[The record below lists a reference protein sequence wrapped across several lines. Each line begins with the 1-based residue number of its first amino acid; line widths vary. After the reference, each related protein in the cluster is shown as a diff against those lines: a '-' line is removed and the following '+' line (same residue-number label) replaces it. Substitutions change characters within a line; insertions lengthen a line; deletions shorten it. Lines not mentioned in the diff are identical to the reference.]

1 MENQTKTVKIY
12 SRKIDGG
19 KMKSLFLRYYPCYRD
34 PETMKCRVSDS
45 LGIYIYAKPENKTQ
59 RDHNE
64 RMLKVAEVARCR
76 RYDEI
81 VNERFGIID
90 QRKQNGDFIAY
101 LQKLADKKNEK
112 WQNVLKHFKVF
123 CDGKCT
129 FGEVTVDLCRKFMEY
144 LDTEAR
150 NLKYPDH
157 ELHPNTRANYWSTFR
172 HMLHV
177 AARERKI
184 TENPNGFLD
193 RIETI
198 PTKREHLSLPELQ
211 KLADTP
217 CDESALK
224 RAFLFSCLTGLRKSD
239 IKNLEWSN
247 IQQYDNGVMYV
258 TTRMQKTNEFVNN
271 PISDEAYELLGEPGE
286 GKIFA
291 DFKDKMLQ
299 APLRKWLKAAGIT
312 KHISFHC
319 ARHTYGCLQLN
330 NVTPLHVVQHML
342 GHKNITTTE
351 VYAKM
356 NDEQKMQT
364 VSRIT
369 LKHD

>member
-1 MENQTKTVKIY
+1 
-12 SRKIDGG
+12 
-19 KMKSLFLRYYPCYRD
+19 
-34 PETMKCRVSDS
+34 
-45 LGIYIYAKPENKTQ
+45 
-59 RDHNE
+59 
-64 RMLKVAEVARCR
+64 
-76 RYDEI
+76 
-81 VNERFGIID
+81 
-90 QRKQNGDFIAY
+90 
-101 LQKLADKKNEK
+101 
-112 WQNVLKHFKVF
+112 
-123 CDGKCT
+123 
-129 FGEVTVDLCRKFMEY
+129 MEY
-144 LDTEAR
+144 LDTEAH
-150 NLKYPDH
+150 NIKYPTH
-157 ELHPNTRANYWSTFR
+157 ELHPNTKANYWSTFR
-172 HMLHV
+172 HMLHI

-217 CDESALK
+217 CDEPALK

-239 IKNLEWSN
+239 IKNLEWEN

-258 TTRMQKTNEFVNN
+258 TTRMQKTKEFVNN
-271 PISDEAYELLGEPGE
+271 PISEEAYELLGTPGE

-299 APLRKWLKAAGIT
+299 APLKKWLKTAGIT

-319 ARHTYGCLQLN
+319 ARHTFGCLQLN
-330 NVTPLHVVQHML
+330 NGTPLHVVQHML

-356 NDEQKMQT
+356 DDQQKMQT
-364 VSRIT
+364 VNRIS
-369 LKHD
+369 LKKHV